1 MSDSS
6 SSSSRGAAAHRHVVF
21 MPRCGA
27 SPLMSNCPWSSQPQK
42 KKKKKRETSFWLS
55 RYQLPNLRRNMEWG
69 RRSWGG
75 RAEMNLLRLIQEGQ
89 VSAVKT
95 CLRRREGG
103 IFDAST
109 GGDARCLYIWVSVWR
124 DVLYSALWGSE
135 GERERERE
143 RGEGWRDKLSEWV
156 SEEGGGRRWGAEKE
170 VHIIDFWG
178 GTFLQTSSGADI

>member
-1 MSDSS
+1 MTDSS
-6 SSSSRGAAAHRHVVF
+6 SSGSSSGAAARRHVVF

-27 SPLMSNCPWSSQPQK
+27 SPLMSNCPWSSRPQK
-42 KKKKKRETSFWLS
+42 KETSFWLS

-89 VSAVKT
+89 VSAGKT
-95 CLRRREGG
+95 CLWRRRRRRRRRKGG
-103 IFDAST
+103 ILDART

-135 GERERERE
+135 RERERERE
-143 RGEGWRDKLSEWV
+143 GGMERQSERV
-156 SEEGGGRRWGAEKE
+156 RKGGGRRWGAEKE
-170 VHIIDFWG
+170 VHIIDFWE
-178 GTFLQTSSGADI
+178 GTFLLTSSGADI